1 MHAKDSDVTLQK
13 SFSIGTLVEFNEKKR
28 THVGKI
34 VAVEHK
40 SNGGARYEVE
50 DHDGHKFK
58 IADKTVSYAMPIAPS
73 EERKI
78 KQLFDEF
85 AAALEEPEMELR
97 KDLDISPDLLEM
109 AWAEALDSDSHQLT
123 APSLIDLVHS
133 HAADGI
139 EAYKAWRLM
148 KTDMAHVFFKELKD
162 HGRVVAFKAKAE
174 KAVNAAKDTFCKNP
188 THAEDDFCW
197 V

>member
-1 MHAKDSDVTLQK
+1 LHAKDSDVTLQK

-58 IADKTVSYAMPIAPS
+58 IADKAVSYAMPIAPS

-174 KAVNAAKDTFCKNP
+174 KAVDAAKDTFCKNP